1 MLNDV
6 WVMEGRGKLVAW
18 WRRNISKTG
27 EKEKTIKKF
36 KLKSAKHHHPQHR
49 SKSSVVVRTEKK
61 RSWLNWL
68 WVTLTRKNKKR
79 KFKLADKMETEMQQQ
94 DTNNQGEFWYSI
106 CMLRWNDQC
115 CQSLSISSCCPC
127 WYWQTDRHQ
136 IELIPSRTSQ
146 TI

>member
-1 MLNDV
+1 
-6 WVMEGRGKLVAW
+6 MEGRGKLVAW
-18 WRRNISKTG
+18 WRKNISKPG

-79 KFKLADKMETEMQQQ
+79 KFKLADKRETETEMRQQI
-94 DTNNQGEFWYSI
+94 TNRQGEFVLLFLSWMEWQI
-106 CMLRWNDQC
+106 LPVIINVKL
-115 CQSLSISSCCPC
+115 LSILIL
-127 WYWQTDRHQ
+127 TGKHL
-136 IELIPSRTSQ
+136 IVLIPCRT
-146 TI
+146 